1 MKFSTFKNLLAALG
15 AVFMVVLLLSLI
27 IALTRES
34 SSIGF
39 GDKVAVVDIEGVITD
54 SIEIN
59 EQIAALAKRDDVKV
73 VVLRINSPGGGVAPS
88 QEIYR
93 EVSKLRDIKKVVVS
107 MGAVAASGGYY
118 IAAAADWIV
127 ANPGTIT
134 GSIGVIMEFVNIEG
148 LFDKLGLKG
157 NVIKSGKFKDV
168 GSPLRDME
176 KEEREMLQGLIDDV
190 HRQFVEA
197 VAAGRSMEL
206 SEISKIADGR
216 IILGEKALE
225 IGLVDSLGNLSDAI
239 DLAAELVGIE
249 GEPTVIYPSRKSGV
263 FDDLLG
269 KTATVFND
277 LLPVD
282 LTGGLRLMYI
292 VPNLS
297 S

>member
-263 FDDLLG
+263 FDNLLG